1 VLVSESR
8 RSASGRLTS
17 ADALIQWES
26 CRFCA
31 RSTLAAAVIAGE
43 QTRPPEPRSA
53 NAARKRAGRDQRC
66 QIDPTDHPRGTG
78 MLRRGFR

>member
-1 VLVSESR
+1 VGKLSLLCSIDAR
-8 RSASGRLTS
+8 RL
-17 ADALIQWES
+17 
-26 CRFCA
+26 
-31 RSTLAAAVIAGE
+31 AVIAGE